1 MNNNFSKNI
10 TLLYVED
17 ENSIREFLAT
27 RLKKVVKE
35 VFVAANGE
43 EGLELFKKHKP
54 DLVITDITMPKM
66 DGIEMSKKI
75 RDIDPDVPI
84 TMLTAHDNSN
94 FLLKAIELNISNY
107 ITKPIEKN
115 KLFETIENEA
125 KVITI
130 NRINI
135 QQQKEIENQKIVLQ
149 KIIDSQKSIVILT
162 DFESISFMNK
172 AFEDFFHIS
181 SENDFK
187 KRYNSILDVFCESG
201 DYLHKSCIDKKYHS
215 SNKILGNKFY
225 ELVNKTDESD
235 RIVVTLDSK
244 LHTKSFYINITNI
257 DPKKSIYLISLLDIT
272 KMTIDKLHTEHIAYT
287 DGLTGVANRNKF
299 EIRFKDE
306 FARAKR
312 YNAPLSIVILDI
324 DNFKQFNDNHG
335 HLIGDE
341 ILVMIAS
348 ECKLVT
354 RETDLFARWGGEE
367 FVFLLPQT
375 KLKNAVIVIE
385 KVQTIINNIKH
396 KTAGNITC
404 SFGITEYKEE
414 DSLETIFKRCDDA
427 LYKAKENGRDRIE
440 TIE

>member
-135 QQQKEIENQKIVLQ
+135 QQQK
-149 KIIDSQKSIVILT
+149 
-162 DFESISFMNK
+162 
-172 AFEDFFHIS
+172 
-181 SENDFK
+181 
-187 KRYNSILDVFCESG
+187 
-201 DYLHKSCIDKKYHS
+201 
-215 SNKILGNKFY
+215 
-225 ELVNKTDESD
+225 
-235 RIVVTLDSK
+235 
-244 LHTKSFYINITNI
+244 
-257 DPKKSIYLISLLDIT
+257 
-272 KMTIDKLHTEHIAYT
+272 
-287 DGLTGVANRNKF
+287 
-299 EIRFKDE
+299 
-306 FARAKR
+306 
-312 YNAPLSIVILDI
+312 
-324 DNFKQFNDNHG
+324 
-335 HLIGDE
+335 
-341 ILVMIAS
+341 
-348 ECKLVT
+348 
-354 RETDLFARWGGEE
+354 
-367 FVFLLPQT
+367 
-375 KLKNAVIVIE
+375 
-385 KVQTIINNIKH
+385 
-396 KTAGNITC
+396 
-404 SFGITEYKEE
+404 
-414 DSLETIFKRCDDA
+414 
-427 LYKAKENGRDRIE
+427 
-440 TIE
+440 